1 MMNEWGKGLILFSAL
16 LSPLAMADWLLDVN
30 FELSSAGQTQT
41 VNTSLSL
48 LPGEE
53 TVFFGTA
60 VQSEDAPERRLNAR
74 RLVGSAE
81 LLEISAEEVK
91 IAFKVKEQLD
101 DGAWRT
107 LIAPTISTGL
117 NTPALF
123 ESDDVE
129 TAQQV
134 KLQVEITSV

>member
-1 MMNEWGKGLILFSAL
+1 MNELSKGLILFSAL

-30 FELSSAGQTQT
+30 FELSSAGRTQT

-53 TVFFGTA
+53 TVFFGTT
-60 VQSEDAPERRLNAR
+60 VQDMDATVQNVNAR

-81 LLEISAEEVK
+81 LLEVSAEEVK

-107 LIAPTISTGL
+107 LISPTISTGL
-117 NTPALF
+117 NTPTSF
-123 ESDDVE
+123 ESDEDAE
-129 TAQQV
+129 QQV
-134 KLQVEITSV
+134 KLQVEVTSV